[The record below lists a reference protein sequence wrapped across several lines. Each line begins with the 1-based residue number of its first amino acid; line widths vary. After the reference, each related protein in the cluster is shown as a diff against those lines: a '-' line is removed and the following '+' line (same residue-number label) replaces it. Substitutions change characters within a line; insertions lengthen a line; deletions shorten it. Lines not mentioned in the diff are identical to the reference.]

1 MIPLKQTVI
10 PFASVNMLYKKP
22 FPAII
27 FIYIMFCLALG
38 SKAFAN
44 SPIAGLNSG
53 LNLTSSIAS
62 DQEDNQNVVFPS
74 TPTLVLQNRN
84 NKTVSLDNYM
94 EKRQTK
100 IAPETPT
107 LRESLNNNSEL
118 WQPLLNTSRAARS
131 KEISHWYR
139 FRINNLSGQTQQ
151 VMISVTPGRV
161 LSLRSAIINNNI
173 AAQDSKTFIENT
185 PPLQS
190 IYNRR
195 TSITH
200 YVDMPLTLAKQEHVT
215 VLLELVT
222 DNWVIPNFSLNNS
235 ENLNTLRERENNY
248 WKLVTG
254 IFIGMI
260 FFIVSAT
267 IITKQSGLPWLLCYS
282 IASICLVPG
291 FLISNLNCFNLTSE
305 HLDKLSISMGSMAII
320 AFIGVLKYIFYNFAF
335 LQRIRNYQLIFV
347 MVVLSTLCAVLPFY
361 LADWIVRLSAVIEV
375 FITLIL
381 SIIAYRQG
389 HPAIATAI
397 GPIKFTLFFL
407 IGFAIFQATQGTLTE
422 NHIELWLASSVM
434 LEAALLNIIML
445 ILHHAR
451 EQAQLYTS
459 INAAKK
465 AQQIATISPLLGST
479 RHDLR
484 ASLSDIIGL
493 SELIIESPL
502 DQAQRKHILDLQRSG
517 RKALGQINQIFS
529 FQSQDKPIQKS
540 QEPFKLST
548 LLSESTQYYG
558 YRADELKKEIIAE
571 LSSDSP
577 DYWTGDHE
585 QIRQLLMHILEHF
598 LATKQYNEIR
608 IEPGN
613 FSDNSLDIVFNL
625 KADQIDTDESQNKTH
640 EISGARTILKRLG
653 GELSLAASNNGLSIC
668 AHIPATVNN
677 HREQKFHDMDLLR
690 NRRIIIIDDSETSCN
705 VIESYLIR
713 WDIVTF
719 KANNFNNALAI
730 IRHQASI
737 EQPID
742 LALVDYVMPDVD
754 GIEVSQRLRADPEVP
769 SNLAL
774 IIMSNA
780 ASFIDMVSVKNYGVK
795 RVLDK
800 PVLGHTLQLVLLEE
814 FYFLRSLA
822 DGIAQQHSQNDQA
835 EYQVDDHDHQS
846 ADSLS
851 PEVKTQKPIKLLMVE
866 DNPVSAKIVGVMLNK
881 LELEYQHVQTGEAAL
896 NSVRAEDF
904 DIILM
909 DCELPDESGFDTT
922 RKIRALEKNR
932 KQQDPLNM
940 NKKPISIIALTA
952 YDDVESRKQCL
963 ASGMDEYLSKPINL
977 MQLDAVI
984 CRSLRS

>member
-1 MIPLKQTVI
+1 MIPLKQTVT
-10 PFASVNMLYKKP
+10 PLTFVNLLYRKLFAL
-22 FPAII
+22 II
-27 FIYIMFCLALG
+27 FICLTLSAALN
-38 SKAFAN
+38 SKAFAELP
-44 SPIAGLNSG
+44 SADLSSAVD
-53 LNLTSSIAS
+53 LTASITQNQ
-62 DQEDNQNVVFPS
+62 DDNQNTVFPS
-74 TPTLVLQNRN
+74 TPTLILQDRN
-84 NKTVSLDNYM
+84 NKTISLDNYL
-94 EKRQTK
+94 EKRQSK
-100 IAPETPT
+100 ITPEIPST
-107 LRESLNNNSEL
+107 RESLNSNSER
-118 WQPLLNTSRAARS
+118 WQPLLNTSRATRS
-131 KEISHWYR
+131 EEISHWYR
-139 FRINNLSGQTQQ
+139 LRINNLSGQTQQ
-151 VMISVTPGRV
+151 VMISLTPGRV
-161 LSLRSAIINNNI
+161 LSLRSAIISNDI
-173 AAQDSKTFIENT
+173 ATQNSKIFFENT
-185 PPLQS
+185 PPMQS

-195 TSITH
+195 TSFTH

-222 DNWVIPNFSLNNS
+222 DNWVIPHFSLNS
-235 ENLNTLRERENNY
+235 IENLNTLREREKNY
-248 WKLVTG
+248 WKLITG

-291 FLISNLNCFNLTSE
+291 LLTSNLNGLNFTSE
-305 HLDKLSISMGSMAII
+305 HLDKLSIGIGSMAII

-335 LQRIRNYQLIFV
+335 LQRIKNYQLIV
-347 MVVLSTLCAVLPFY
+347 AMIAVSTLCTALPFN
-361 LADWIVRLSAVIEV
+361 LADWIVRSSAVIEV
-375 FITLIL
+375 FITLAL
-381 SIIAYRQG
+381 SVIAYRQG
-389 HPAIATAI
+389 HPAIATTI

-407 IGFAIFQATQGTLTE
+407 IVFAIFQATQGTLSE

-451 EQAQLYTS
+451 GQAQLYTS

-465 AQQIATISPLLGST
+465 AQQIATISPLLGNT

-517 RKALGQINQIFS
+517 RKALEQINQIFS
-529 FQSQDKPIQKS
+529 FQSQDKPLQKS

-571 LSSDSP
+571 LSSDAP

-598 LATKQYNEIR
+598 LATKQYGEIR

-613 FSDNSLDIVFNL
+613 FSNHSLDIVFNL
-625 KADQIDTDESQNKTH
+625 KANQIDTEESQNKSH
-640 EISGARTILKRLG
+640 EISGARAILKRLG
-653 GELSLAASNNGLSIC
+653 GELSLTRSDKSLSIC
-668 AHIPATVNN
+668 AQIPATVNN
-677 HREQKFHDMDLLR
+677 HREQNFHDMDLLR

-705 VIESYLIR
+705 VIESYLVR
-713 WDIVTF
+713 WDILSF
-719 KANNFNNALAI
+719 KANNFNDALAI

-737 EQPID
+737 EQPLD

-769 SNLAL
+769 SNLAI

-780 ASFIDMVSVKNYGVK
+780 ASFIDMDSVKNYGVK

-814 FYFLRSLA
+814 FYFLKSLA
-822 DGIAQQHSQNDQA
+822 HGIAQQHNLNDQA
-835 EYQVDDHDHQS
+835 EHQVASDNDHSVGHLS
-846 ADSLS
+846 A
-851 PEVKTQKPIKLLMVE
+851 EVKTYNPIKLLMVE
-866 DNPVSAKIVGVMLNK
+866 DNPVSAKIIAVMLKK
-881 LELEYQHVQTGEAAL
+881 LAIEYQHVQTGEAAL
-896 NSVRAEDF
+896 NAVDAEDF

-922 RKIRALEKNR
+922 RKIRALEKKR
-932 KQQDPLNM
+932 QQQDRLNM

-952 YDDVESRKQCL
+952 YDDVESRKQSL
-963 ASGMDEYLSKPINL
+963 AAGMDEYLSKPINL

-984 CRSLRS
+984 SRSYRS